1 MIHNSQKVDL
11 YTGKKDTG
19 ILFVESNCNSEKAMN
34 MPAQNDTI
42 HVNASHGLP

>member
-1 MIHNSQKVDL
+1 MIHNSQKVDS

-34 MPAQNDTI
+34 MPAQNDAI